1 MSVAPASAVA
11 RRTAPVTAA
20 AGRAV
25 TRLILPLT
33 LLATALAL
41 LVPSSAVAGR
51 SDLLLALLVLATALG
66 IPWSELTALRSRAAT
81 VAFLSVAPL
90 VVLAAF
96 AWALGHAFGSSTR
109 EGLVAVGLS
118 SSEVASVG
126 LTALAGADATVA
138 LGAVAGSLVLAAL
151 AGPVAIGWL
160 AGGHGHAHGGSGH
173 LLARFALV
181 VLAPLCV
188 GVAVRS
194 VRASG
199 AWLARHDDERDGIAA
214 LTVIV
219 LVYASLSG
227 THGSHGLGSA
237 LVASVCFCAGSAL
250 LGWAWHAPPPAAR
263 RSPAARPAIPGALE
277 RSRCGDLSRVAA
289 ALADAGV
296 RRAAT
301 AAVVPG
307 RLRGRDA
314 GSPPARRSSR
324 ACARRRRSRSTAA
337 ALVRC
342 RTGTAS
348 GRRRAPAGR

>member
-1 MSVAPASAVA
+1 MPSTLVSRAAEHRDRREPPARATSCA
-11 RRTAPVTAA
+11 AA

-33 LLATALAL
+33 LVAAALAL
-41 LVPSSAVAGR
+41 LVPSGAVAGR
-51 SDLLLALLVLATALG
+51 SDVLLALLVLATALG

-81 VAFLSVAPL
+81 VALLSVAPL

-96 AWALGHAFGSSTR
+96 AWALGHAFGSFTR
-109 EGLVAVGLS
+109 DGVVAVGLS

-160 AGGHGHAHGGSGH
+160 AGGHGHAHGGSGQ

-181 VLAPLCV
+181 VLAPLCA

-199 AWLARHDDERDGIAA
+199 AWLARRDDERDGIAA

-237 LVASVCFCAGSAL
+237 LAASVCFCAGSGAAR
-250 LGWAWHAPPPAAR
+250 LGVARPARQRPTRRPRSPARWRSGCGTSRSPR
-263 RSPAARPAIPGALE
+263 RSP
-277 RSRCGDLSRVAA
+277 
-289 ALADAGV
+289 
-296 RRAAT
+296 RRHS
-301 AAVVPG
+301 V
-307 RLRGRDA
+307 RGRRWCRA
-314 GSPPARRSSR
+314 STGS
-324 ACARRRRSRSTAA
+324 
-337 ALVRC
+337 
-342 RTGTAS
+342 
-348 GRRRAPAGR
+348 

>member
-1 MSVAPASAVA
+1 
-11 RRTAPVTAA
+11 VTAA
-20 AGRAV
+20 VGRAV

-33 LLATALAL
+33 LVAAALAL
-41 LVPSSAVAGR
+41 LAPSGAVAGR
-51 SDLLLALLVLATALG
+51 SDVLLALLVLATALG
-66 IPWSELTALRSRAAT
+66 IPWSELTALRARAAT
-81 VAFLSVAPL
+81 VVFLSVAPL

-109 EGLVAVGLS
+109 EGVVAVGLS

-199 AWLARHDDERDGIAA
+199 AWLAQRDDQRDGIAA
-214 LTVIV
+214 LTVVV

-237 LVASVCFCAGSAL
+237 LAASVCFCAGSAL
-250 LGWAWHAPPPAAR
+250 LGWAWHARAVRGPRAPDPTTAV
-263 RSPAARPAIPGALE
+263 PGALAIGM
-277 RSRCGDLSRVAA
+277 RDFAVAA
-289 ALADAGV
+289 ALASQAFGT
-296 RRAAT
+296 R

-307 RLRGRDA
+307 VYGVVMLVA
-314 GSPPARRSSR
+314 GTAFVTLV
-324 ACARRRRSRSTAA
+324 RRR
-337 ALVRC
+337 
-342 RTGTAS
+342 G
-348 GRRRAPAGR
+348 